1 MFYIATT
8 RFNNATYAENIAYR
22 RKVSEPVL
30 YGPSIRIYE
39 KYPIGSPMFVFEMN
53 NEENKIEGIGVI
65 KNQLVHDK
73 KYKIYSD
80 SDYNRIIYR
89 GSYWLSREQL
99 LEMDPELVDIF
110 DKMLF
115 KGKSHL
121 KRQSG
126 ITVVTEKL
134 TKKWDQDLNALKR
147 RVKGIFVSIFK
158 TKEDLE
164 DIILERAEEE
174 IKA

>member
-1 MFYIATT
+1 MYHIATT
-8 RFNNATYAENIAYR
+8 RFNNATFAENMAYR
-22 RKVSEPVL
+22 EKVLETVL
-30 YGPSIRIYE
+30 YGPSIRIHE
-39 KYPIGSPMFVFEMN
+39 KYSIGCTLFVFEMN
-53 NEENKIEGIGVI
+53 NEKNRIEGIGVI
-65 KNQLVHDK
+65 KNQVVHDK
-73 KYKIYSD
+73 KYKIYSE

-99 LEMDPELVDIF
+99 LEIDPELVDIF

-134 TKKWDQDLNALKR
+134 TKKWEQDLDQLKR
-147 RVKGIFVSIFK
+147 RIRDIFIRQFK
-158 TKEDLE
+158 LNE
-164 DIILERAEEE
+164 
-174 IKA
+174 

>member
-1 MFYIATT
+1 MYHIAST
-8 RFNNATYAENIAYR
+8 RFNNTTYKENMDCR
-22 RKVSEPVL
+22 QKSGESVL
-30 YGPSIRIYE
+30 YGTGIRIHQKYE
-39 KYPIGSPMFVFEMN
+39 IGCLMFVCEMN
-53 NEENKIEGIGVI
+53 NEENQIEGIGLI
-65 KNQLVHDK
+65 KNQVVHEK

-99 LEMDPELVDIF
+99 ILLDEELVTIF

-134 TKKWDQDLNALKR
+134 TKNWQQDLEQLKR
-147 RVKGIFVSIFK
+147 RIKDLFISQFLVS
-158 TKEDLE
+158 
-164 DIILERAEEE
+164 AEG
-174 IKA
+174 KQDSL

>member
-1 MFYIATT
+1 MYHIATT
-8 RFNNATYAENIAYR
+8 RFNNATFAENMAYR
-22 RKVSEPVL
+22 EKVLEAVL
-30 YGPSIRIYE
+30 YGPSIRIHE
-39 KYPIGSPMFVFEMN
+39 KYTIGCTMFVFEMN

-65 KNQLVHDK
+65 KNQTVNDK
-73 KYKIYSD
+73 KYKIYSE

-89 GSYWLSREQL
+89 GSYWLSRDQL
-99 LEMDPELVDIF
+99 LLMDTELIEIF

-134 TKKWDQDLNALKR
+134 TKKWEQDLDHLKR
-147 RVKGIFVSIFK
+147 RIRDIFIEQFK
-158 TKEDLE
+158 LE
-164 DIILERAEEE
+164 E
-174 IKA
+174 